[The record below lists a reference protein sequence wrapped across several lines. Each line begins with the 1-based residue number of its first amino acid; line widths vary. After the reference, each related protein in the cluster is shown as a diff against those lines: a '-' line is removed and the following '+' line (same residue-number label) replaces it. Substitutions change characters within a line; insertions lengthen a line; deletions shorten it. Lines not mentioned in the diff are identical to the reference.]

1 MTMCF
6 AGKRK
11 PVFLMAER
19 MRSFASLTAASGKP
33 TISNAGKPFE
43 ISVSTHTEN
52 PSISES
58 PQNICVKAFISPQ
71 VVDFLR
77 LNTISFIAANV
88 SGVPSIA
95 AQMYASV
102 EFKFKA
108 VKMNTI
114 RY

>member
-1 MTMCF
+1 MRVNRLKYPF
-6 AGKRK
+6 LRIRK
-11 PVFLMAER
+11 IRLYPKVR
-19 MRSFASLTAASGKP
+19 RT
-33 TISNAGKPFE
+33 
-43 ISVSTHTEN
+43 
-52 PSISES
+52 
-58 PQNICVKAFISPQ
+58 ICVKAFISPQ

>member
-11 PVFLMAER
+11 PVFFMAER

-52 PSISES
+52 PS
-58 PQNICVKAFISPQ
+58 ISPQ

>member
-43 ISVSTHTEN
+43 ISFSTHTEN
-52 PSISES
+52 PSIPES
-58 PQNICVKAFISPQ
+58 VKAFISPQ

>member
-52 PSISES
+52 PSIPES
-58 PQNICVKAFISPQ
+58 ICVKAFISPQ